1 MQSSGRARTTGACE
15 PRQARKGATVAKTS
29 VRYGYLV
36 AGFNKMAYRV
46 LARKWRPQT
55 FEDLIGQEFP
65 AVTLRNSIESGKI
78 AHALLFAGPRG
89 TGKTSTARI
98 VAKAINCERKDGGEY
113 PCSTNQCPSCEGI
126 SEGKSLDVQEID
138 AASHTGVAD
147 VREIIES
154 VKYSPASARKKVYI
168 IDEVHMLSQSA
179 FNALLKIMEE
189 PPEHA
194 IFILATTE
202 AHKVPPTIMSRCQR
216 YDFKKI
222 PVEKIK
228 ESLEKITK
236 AEGIKI
242 DTETLYLIARES
254 EGSMRDS
261 LSLLDQL
268 TVSFEDKITHKDV
281 IGLLGIPDNES
292 LKSILRAVFAKEPAK
307 CVELV
312 RNAASKGISPR
323 RMAQDIIYMFR
334 NLLYL
339 KICGKDFVSDL
350 SPDEKD
356 ELSELVKDE
365 STETVE
371 LLFNVIIDG
380 GERIRGS
387 FYPEIVL
394 ELALVKMSTVGKVE
408 KIDDIL
414 KRLERLSPQASGTG
428 KTPGSPGGQTKT
440 AERRPEKREDKPAEK
455 ESKHVEEKDA
465 GENEKPAKQTPAS
478 AAGEQT
484 SGDGPAKQDVVDFV
498 HGKDKFLAK
507 KLAQAH
513 LLEVKG
519 NRVSVKFLK
528 NGINHEKELKK
539 SGELKKILREMLG
552 VERIRLDIDTINDE
566 EINGTGGASRKP
578 DPAEDEIV
586 NYAIRQFD
594 ASVIKRKNLS

>member
-1 MQSSGRARTTGACE
+1 
-15 PRQARKGATVAKTS
+15 
-29 VRYGYLV
+29 
-36 AGFNKMAYRV
+36 MAYRV

-98 VAKAINCERKDGGEY
+98 VAKAVNCEKKDGGKS
-113 PCSTNQCPSCEGI
+113 PCSTDQCLSCEGI

-222 PVEKIK
+222 PIEKIK

-236 AEGIKI
+236 EEKIKI

-268 TVSFEDKITHKDV
+268 TVSFEDRITHKGV
-281 IGLLGIPDNES
+281 ISLLGIPDNES

-323 RMAQDIIYMFR
+323 RMAQDIIYMMR

-356 ELSELVKDE
+356 ELSELVKNE

-380 GERIRGS
+380 GERIRSS

-414 KRLERLSPQASGTG
+414 KRLEKMSPRGSRTEGTPDSQG
-428 KTPGSPGGQTKT
+428 RQVKT
-440 AERRPEKREDKPAEK
+440 AEQDPEKQEDKPAGK
-455 ESKHVEEKDA
+455 K
-465 GENEKPAKQTPAS
+465 EKPAKQTPAP
-478 AAGEQT
+478 AAREQT
-484 SGDGPAKQDVVDFV
+484 SGDDPEKREVVEFV
-498 HGKDKFLAK
+498 HGKDRFLAR

-513 LLEVKG
+513 ILEVSG
-519 NRVSVKFLK
+519 NSVSVKFLK

-539 SGELKKILREMLG
+539 SKKLREILREMLG
-552 VERIRLDIDTINDE
+552 VERIKLDIDTINDE
-566 EINGTGGASRKP
+566 GINGTGEASRKP
-578 DPAEDEIV
+578 GPAEDEIV

-594 ASVIKRKNLS
+594 AGVIKRKNLSQG

>member
-1 MQSSGRARTTGACE
+1 
-15 PRQARKGATVAKTS
+15 
-29 VRYGYLV
+29 
-36 AGFNKMAYRV
+36 MAYRV

-55 FEDLIGQEFP
+55 FEDLVGQEFP
-65 AVTLRNSIESGKI
+65 AVTLRNSIESEKI

-98 VAKAINCERKDGGEY
+98 VAKAVNCEKKDKGKY
-113 PCSTNQCPSCEGI
+113 PCSTDQCSSCEGI

-222 PVEKIK
+222 PIEKIK

-236 AEGIKI
+236 AERIKI
-242 DTETLYLIARES
+242 DAETLYLIARES

-281 IGLLGIPDNES
+281 ISLLGIPDNES
-292 LKSILRAVFAKEPAK
+292 LKSILRSVFAKEPAK

-312 RNAASKGISPR
+312 RNAAAKGISPR

-356 ELSELVKDE
+356 ELASLIKDE

-371 LLFNVIIDG
+371 LLFNVMIDG
-380 GERIRGS
+380 GERIRSS

-394 ELALVKMSTVGKVE
+394 ELTLVKMSTVGKVE

-414 KRLERLSPQASGTG
+414 KRLEILSPQKSGAER
-428 KTPGSPGGQTKT
+428 TPGSPGR
-440 AERRPEKREDKPAEK
+440 ERKATEHIREKRKEKPAERK
-455 ESKHVEEKDA
+455 SEQIKQQDEGGGPEKKTSPPPTETETA
-465 GENEKPAKQTPAS
+465 GGSPGKQ
-478 AAGEQT
+478 EI
-484 SGDGPAKQDVVDFV
+484 VDFV
-498 HGKDKFLAK
+498 NGKDNKFLAK

-513 LLEVKG
+513 LLEVSG
-519 NRVSVKFLK
+519 NRVSIKFLK
-528 NGINHEKELKK
+528 NGINYEKDLKK
-539 SGELKKILREMLG
+539 SKELREILREMLG
-552 VERIRLDIDTINDE
+552 VEKIRLEIDTVNE
-566 EINGTGGASRKP
+566 EGINGTGNAKKKP

>member
-1 MQSSGRARTTGACE
+1 
-15 PRQARKGATVAKTS
+15 
-29 VRYGYLV
+29 
-36 AGFNKMAYRV
+36 MAYRV

-78 AHALLFAGPRG
+78 AHALLFTGPRG

-98 VAKAINCERKDGGEY
+98 VAKAVNCDKKDGETY
-113 PCSTNQCPSCEGI
+113 PCSIDQCSICKEI

-202 AHKVPPTIMSRCQR
+202 VHKVPPTIMSRCQR

-228 ESLEKITK
+228 EALLKITE

-281 IGLLGIPDNES
+281 ISLLGIPDNES

-307 CVELV
+307 CVELA

-323 RMAQDIIYMFR
+323 RMAQDIIYMMR

-339 KICGKDFVSDL
+339 KICGNNFNSDL
-350 SPDEKD
+350 SPDEKE

-365 STETVE
+365 SAETVE

-414 KRLERLSPQASGTG
+414 KRLEKLSPQGSGTER
-428 KTPGSPGGQTKT
+428 TPGSRGGGMKT
-440 AERRPEKREDKPAEK
+440 AAQDRGKREDKPAEK
-455 ESKHVEEKDA
+455 KSKPAEEKNT
-465 GENEKPAKQTPAS
+465 GESEKPAKQTPAA
-478 AAGEQT
+478 AAGEQD
-484 SGDGPAKQDVVDFV
+484 SGGGPEKQEVVDFV
-498 HGKDKFLAK
+498 HGKDRFLAR

-513 LLEVKG
+513 LLEVSG

-539 SGELKKILREMLG
+539 SEKLRDILREMLG
-552 VERIRLDIDTINDE
+552 VKRVRLDIDTINDE
-566 EINGTGGASRKP
+566 PPNGTGRASRKP
-578 DPAEDEIV
+578 DPSEDEIV

-594 ASVIKRKNLS
+594 ASVIKRKNLSQR

>member
-1 MQSSGRARTTGACE
+1 
-15 PRQARKGATVAKTS
+15 
-29 VRYGYLV
+29 
-36 AGFNKMAYRV
+36 MAYRV

-98 VAKAINCERKDGGEY
+98 VAKAINCERKDGGKY
-113 PCSTNQCPSCEGI
+113 PCSTDQCSSCEGI

-236 AEGIKI
+236 AEKIKI

-268 TVSFEDKITHKDV
+268 TVSFEDRINHKDV
-281 IGLLGIPDNES
+281 ISLLGIPDNES
-292 LKSILRAVFAKEPAK
+292 LKSILRSVFAKEPAK

-356 ELSELVKDE
+356 ELSELVKNE

-371 LLFNVIIDG
+371 LLFNVMIDG
-380 GERIRGS
+380 GERIRSS

-414 KRLERLSPQASGTG
+414 KRLETLSPQGSGTE
-428 KTPGSPGGQTKT
+428 KTPRGQGGQMKT
-440 AERRPEKREDKPAEK
+440 AGRSPEKQKDEPAEK
-455 ESKHVEEKDA
+455 ESKNVEENTD
-465 GENEKPAKQTPAS
+465 ENEKPAEETPVSPTGA
-478 AAGEQT
+478 QD
-484 SGDGPAKQDVVDFV
+484 SGDPTKQEVVDFV
-498 HGKDKFLAK
+498 HGKEKFLAR
-507 KLAQAH
+507 KLSQAH
-513 LLEVKG
+513 LLEVSG

-539 SGELKKILREMLG
+539 SRKLREILREMLG
-552 VERIRLDIDTINDE
+552 VEKIRLEVDTINDE
-566 EINGTGGASRKP
+566 GINGTGKASRKP

>member
-1 MQSSGRARTTGACE
+1 
-15 PRQARKGATVAKTS
+15 
-29 VRYGYLV
+29 
-36 AGFNKMAYRV
+36 MAYRV

-55 FEDLIGQEFP
+55 FEDLVGQEFP

-98 VAKAINCERKDGGEY
+98 VAKAINCERKDGGKY
-113 PCSTNQCPSCEGI
+113 PCSTDQCSSCAGI
-126 SEGKSLDVQEID
+126 SEGRSLDIQEID

-194 IFILATTE
+194 VFILATTE

-236 AEGIKI
+236 AEKIKI
-242 DTETLYLIARES
+242 DAETLYLIARES

-268 TVSFEDKITHKDV
+268 TVSFEDRINHKDV
-281 IGLLGIPDNES
+281 ISLLGIPDNES
-292 LKSILRAVFAKEPAK
+292 LKSILKAVFAKEPAE
-307 CVELV
+307 CMELV
-312 RNAASKGISPR
+312 RNAATKGISPR
-323 RMAQDIIYMFR
+323 RMAQDIIYMLR

-356 ELSELVKDE
+356 ELASLVKNE

-371 LLFNVIIDG
+371 LLFNIIIDG
-380 GERIRGS
+380 GERVRSS

-414 KRLERLSPQASGTG
+414 KRLEKLSPQKSDTG
-428 KTPGSPGGQTKT
+428 KTPSSQGGQRK
-440 AERRPEKREDKPAEK
+440 ASARPQEKRENKP
-455 ESKHVEEKDA
+455 EEKKGAQVKQKEEILDKKR
-465 GENEKPAKQTPAS
+465 GEEASEPQAEAEGSGPGKQ
-478 AAGEQT
+478 EI
-484 SGDGPAKQDVVDFV
+484 VDFV
-498 HGKDKFLAK
+498 NGKDRFLAR

-513 LLEVKG
+513 FLEVSG

-528 NGINHEKELKK
+528 NGINYEKELKK
-539 SGELKKILREMLG
+539 SEKLRDILKEMLA
-552 VERIRLDIDTINDE
+552 VERIRLDIDTVNE
-566 EINGTGGASRKP
+566 EGINGVGGTAKKP
-578 DPAEDEIV
+578 DPGEDEIV

>member
-1 MQSSGRARTTGACE
+1 
-15 PRQARKGATVAKTS
+15 
-29 VRYGYLV
+29 
-36 AGFNKMAYRV
+36 MAYRV

-98 VAKAINCERKDGGEY
+98 VAKAVNCEKKDGGKY
-113 PCSTNQCPSCEGI
+113 PCSTDHCSSCEGI
-126 SEGKSLDVQEID
+126 SEGRSLDVQEID

-154 VKYSPASARKKVYI
+154 VKYSPASSMKKVYI

-228 ESLEKITK
+228 KALEKITT
-236 AEGIKI
+236 AEEIKI

-268 TVSFEDKITHKDV
+268 TVSFEDTITHKDV
-281 IGLLGIPDNES
+281 INLLGIPDNES
-292 LKSILRAVFAKEPAK
+292 LRSILRAVFAKEPAK

-323 RMAQDIIYMFR
+323 RMVQDIIYTFR

-339 KICGKDFVSDL
+339 KICGKDFISDL
-350 SPDEKD
+350 SADEKD
-356 ELSELVKDE
+356 ELSELVRNE
-365 STETVE
+365 SAETVE
-371 LLFNVIIDG
+371 LLFNLIIDA
-380 GERIRGS
+380 GEKIRSS

-394 ELALVKMSTVGKVE
+394 ELAIVKMSTVGKVE

-414 KRLERLSPQASGTG
+414 KRLEKISPQSSGTE
-428 KTPGSPGGQTKT
+428 KTPDSRRTQRKT
-440 AERRPEKREDKPAEK
+440 AERSTEKRKDKPVEK
-455 ESKHVEEKDA
+455 NSKHAEQDTGRSEKQ
-465 GENEKPAKQTPAS
+465 AKK
-478 AAGEQT
+478 T
-484 SGDGPAKQDVVDFV
+484 SEPPVVAQPSGGDPTKQDVIKFV
-498 HGKDKFLAK
+498 HSKDQFFLAK
-507 KLAQAH
+507 KLDQAH
-513 LLEVKG
+513 LLEVRG
-519 NRVSVKFLK
+519 NRVTIKFLEQ
-528 NGINHEKELKK
+528 GINHEKEFKK
-539 SGELKKILREMLG
+539 STELREMLSEMLG
-552 VERIRLDIDTINDE
+552 VEKIRLDIGTIKDE
-566 EINGTGGASRKP
+566 QINATGVASKKP
-578 DPAEDEIV
+578 GPAEDEIV

-594 ASVIKRKNLS
+594 AMVIERKNITQE

>member
-1 MQSSGRARTTGACE
+1 
-15 PRQARKGATVAKTS
+15 
-29 VRYGYLV
+29 
-36 AGFNKMAYRV
+36 MAYRV

-55 FEDLIGQEFP
+55 FEDLVGQEFP

-98 VAKAINCERKDGGEY
+98 VAKAINCERKDGGKY
-113 PCSTNQCPSCEGI
+113 PCSTDQCSSCAGI
-126 SEGKSLDVQEID
+126 SEGRSLDVQEID

-154 VKYSPASARKKVYI
+154 VKYAPASARRKVYI

-194 IFILATTE
+194 VFILATTE

-228 ESLEKITK
+228 QSLEKITE
-236 AEGIKI
+236 AEKIKI
-242 DTETLYLIARES
+242 DAETLYLIARES

-281 IGLLGIPDNES
+281 ISLLGIPDNES
-292 LKSILRAVFAKEPAK
+292 LKSILRAVFTKEPAK

-339 KICGKDFVSDL
+339 KICGKDFASDL

-356 ELSELVKDE
+356 ELASLVKDE

-371 LLFNVIIDG
+371 LLFNIMIDG
-380 GERIRGS
+380 GEKIRSS
-387 FYPEIVL
+387 FYPEVVL

-408 KIDDIL
+408 KIDDML
-414 KRLERLSPQASGTG
+414 KRLEKLSPQKSGG
-428 KTPGSPGGQTKT
+428 EKTPGSTGGQKK
-440 AERRPEKREDKPAEK
+440 AAARAPEKREDKPAEK
-455 ESKHVEEKDA
+455 DRDRIKQKD
-465 GENEKPAKQTPAS
+465 
-478 AAGEQT
+478 
-484 SGDGPAKQDVVDFV
+484 GDGGGKQKKETSEPPAEAKTAGSGPGKQEVVDFV
-498 HGKDKFLAK
+498 HSKDRFLAR

-513 LLEVKG
+513 LLEVSG

-528 NGINHEKELKK
+528 NGINYEKELKK
-539 SGELKKILREMLG
+539 SKELRDILTEMLA
-552 VERIRLDIDTINDE
+552 VEKIRLDIGTVNE
-566 EINGTGGASRKP
+566 EGVNGVAGSVKRP
-578 DPAEDEIV
+578 DPGEDEIV